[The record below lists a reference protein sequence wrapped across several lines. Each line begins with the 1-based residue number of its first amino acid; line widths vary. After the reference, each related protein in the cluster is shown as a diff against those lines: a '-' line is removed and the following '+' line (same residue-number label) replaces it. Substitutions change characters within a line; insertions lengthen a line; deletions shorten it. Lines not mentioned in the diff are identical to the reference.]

1 MMQRLITLLALFFI
15 YFAAAFCLWGIGTL
29 LVEQPLQALLL
40 FPFGLRLGILLQS
53 PRGYWPGV
61 LLADALLIWLLADQF
76 GSLIFLWTALPVLLL
91 TTLLAVFASPWL
103 LRHQQSDSEWQW
115 PLLQGAVIAVAA
127 LIQAAVWQ
135 LSTDQGGMA
144 LLLGFSGGFTIA
156 PTCLLLWHYLARQ
169 IWLPLEPGL
178 IHKPINLRLRHL
190 VWYLL
195 LFALSIWLQHQVN
208 EAELRRFA
216 PFCLA
221 IPIVF
226 MSYRYGW
233 QGALVA
239 TLLNGVALMVNE
251 PAQIDSHRDLLL
263 SLLAQSLTGLLLGA
277 GIQRQRELNQ
287 QLSVRLSENRRLARD
302 LVIAEERTRREV
314 ARELHDEVGQSI
326 TVIRTQASII
336 KRLTEQVPVVA
347 SAEVIETLA
356 LRVYDGVHDVL
367 KQLWPA
373 ALNNLPL
380 SAAVAALMR
389 ELIPQ
394 DQSVLGVL
402 QWQLSDQSL
411 DETLKITLYRIC
423 QEGVTNAYR
432 HGAATRI
439 EVNVQ
444 QVKQQVH
451 LTIRDNGKGVNLEL
465 FTPGYGLRG
474 MQERVSALG
483 GSFKLEGNNGT
494 CLSVILPTVPSLTKQ
509 N

>member
-1 MMQRLITLLALFFI
+1 
-15 YFAAAFCLWGIGTL
+15 
-29 LVEQPLQALLL
+29 
-40 FPFGLRLGILLQS
+40 
-53 PRGYWPGV
+53 
-61 LLADALLIWLLADQF
+61 
-76 GSLIFLWTALPVLLL
+76 
-91 TTLLAVFASPWL
+91 
-103 LRHQQSDSEWQW
+103 
-115 PLLQGAVIAVAA
+115 
-127 LIQAAVWQ
+127 
-135 LSTDQGGMA
+135 MA
-144 LLLGFSGGFTIA
+144 
-156 PTCLLLWHYLARQ
+156 
-169 IWLPLEPGL
+169 
-178 IHKPINLRLRHL
+178 
-190 VWYLL
+190 
-195 LFALSIWLQHQVN
+195 
-208 EAELRRFA
+208 
-216 PFCLA
+216 
-221 IPIVF
+221 
-226 MSYRYGW
+226 
-233 QGALVA
+233 
-239 TLLNGVALMVNE
+239 
-251 PAQIDSHRDLLL
+251 
-263 SLLAQSLTGLLLGA
+263 
-277 GIQRQRELNQ
+277 
-287 QLSVRLSENRRLARD
+287 
-302 LVIAEERTRREV
+302 
-314 ARELHDEVGQSI
+314 
-326 TVIRTQASII
+326 
-336 KRLTEQVPVVA
+336 
-347 SAEVIETLA
+347 
-356 LRVYDGVHDVL
+356 
-367 KQLWPA
+367 A